1 MPHSGDGLSIVYC
14 PSCDADVP
22 WINGEK
28 ICPHGKPPRDQEE
41 YELLM
46 QGVDCCPDPR
56 ER

>member
-28 ICPHGKPPRDQEE
+28 ICTHGKPPRDQEE